1 MRRFLAVAVCVSVL
15 GFWASGQVPFIVE
28 KLEITGN
35 RHIPLKEILA
45 VIPFTEGDT
54 VDALVVG
61 DAKKAIED
69 LGYFRE
75 VKVDLKKV
83 GEEDGTPKVV
93 VRFELVEYPLIEGIE
108 ISGLP
113 EPPSAKHGLIP
124 YILEWISRDIHVTK
138 DDILSVLEKQGVK
151 KGEVLNVK
159 KLEKA
164 LKEVLNTLRDKYDIA
179 TAQFTKVEPGPVLH
193 IELRFLPVVR
203 HVFEGLSTV
212 PEEEAEKLVDV
223 PLGKVG
229 KMSVIRE
236 SYLRLQRSVFFEKV
250 ELQPAL
256 SSDGN
261 GVILRWILTER
272 VLLPEPRELKGIEL
286 VEATAFPEAKLEEL
300 VGKLP
305 EGKVDNYAV
314 LKALEGVFSYYVREG
329 YIFADLEPL
338 GVEDGFL
345 KVKVLEGV
353 ISRIEIKG
361 NTRTQE
367 FVIRRVLGLE
377 EGEILTQAR
386 LFSAQQALRALGYFN
401 EVNLEPKREGEGI
414 VLTVTVKEIE
424 KLGSVRGALSLSP
437 ETGGIVGNIQYTQR
451 NLLGTANDLSLSFE
465 HGITGKSRTTWSARW
480 TSHSIPV
487 FDRLTLEGYYRH
499 DGKRTLGAKLN
510 LSYPLTYLLNLDLGL
525 TSELRWKEGE
535 QLPPR
540 NLAELGL
547 TYDSRDDP
555 FFFPR
560 RGVLARGS
568 VSKAGDFLPGVSYL
582 SLKGELIGFR
592 PVDFPW
598 WDLRGA
604 IAQRLMVSWGWDLPE
619 DYLFELGGMNSVR
632 GAAKPLKVDALV
644 LLNSEFRLELAQG
657 AHLALFW
664 DLGYAPKPGEL
675 KTSLGLEIAAR
686 VMGTFV
692 RIDLAWPNDRPWNWV
707 PRFEF
712 GWAPLF

>member
-1 MRRFLAVAVCVSVL
+1 MRRFLATAVCVLLL
-15 GFWASGQVPFIVE
+15 GFWVWGQVPFIVE

-35 RHIPLKEILA
+35 RHVPLTEILA

-61 DAKKAIED
+61 DAKEAIEG
-69 LGYFRE
+69 LGYFQKVE
-75 VKVDLKKV
+75 VDLDKV

-93 VRFELVEYPLIEGIE
+93 VRFKVVEYPVIEVIE
-108 ISGLP
+108 IEGLP
-113 EPPSAKHGLIP
+113 EPPSAKRGLIP
-124 YILEWISRDIHVTK
+124 YLLEWISRDIHVTA
-138 DDILSVLEKQGVK
+138 DDVRSILEENGVK
-151 KGEVLNVK
+151 EGEVLNIK

-164 LKEVLNTLRDKYDIA
+164 LRKVLDTLRDENDIA
-179 TAQFTKVEPGPVLH
+179 TAQFTEVEPGAVLRLKLE
-193 IELRFLPVVR
+193 ILPVVR
-203 HVFEGLSTV
+203 NVFEGLSTV
-212 PEEEAEKLVDV
+212 PKEEAERLVDV

-229 KMSVIRE
+229 KMSTIRE
-236 SYLRLQRSVFFEKV
+236 SYFRLQRSVFFESV
-250 ELQPAL
+250 ELLPAL
-256 SSDGN
+256 APGGK
-261 GVILRWILTER
+261 GVILRWVLTER
-272 VLLPEPRELKGIEL
+272 VLLPEPRELKRIEL
-286 VEATAFPEAKLEEL
+286 VGATAFPEEKIEEL
-300 VGKLP
+300 LGELP

-314 LKALEGVFSYYVREG
+314 LKALEEVFSYYVREG
-329 YIFADLEPL
+329 YIFVDLEPL
-338 GVEDGFL
+338 GVEDGIL

-353 ISRIEIKG
+353 ISKIEIKG
-361 NTRTQE
+361 NTRTRE
-367 FVIRRVLGLE
+367 FVIRRVLELK
-377 EGEILTQAR
+377 EGEVLTQAR
-386 LFSAQQALRALGYFN
+386 LFSAQQALRALGYFSV
-401 EVNLEPKREGEGI
+401 VNLEPRREDGGI

-451 NLLGTANDLSLSFE
+451 NLLGTANDLSLSLE
-465 HGITGKSRTTWSARW
+465 HGITGESRTTWSARW
-480 TSHSIPV
+480 TSYSIPV
-487 FDRLTLEGYYRH
+487 FDRLTLEGYHRY
-499 DGKRTLGAKLN
+499 DGKRTLGGKLK
-510 LSYPLTYLLNLDLGL
+510 LSYPLAYLLKLDLGL
-525 TSELRWKEGE
+525 TSELRWKEGAPV
-535 QLPPR
+535 PPR

-560 RGVLARGS
+560 RGILARGS

-582 SLKGELIGFR
+582 SLRGELIGFR

-604 IAQRLMVSWGWDLPE
+604 LAERLLVSWGWDLPE

-657 AHLALFW
+657 AHVALFW
-664 DLGYAPKPGEL
+664 DLGYAPVLGEL
-675 KTSLGLEIAAR
+675 KTSVGLEIAAR
-686 VMGTFV
+686 FMGTFV